1 MLLWGSAMAQAPV
14 PAPVPLAQALD
25 AAWQRSLARP
35 ELQAQGRVATA
46 ERGAADAWWA
56 GSSSIE
62 TSLRPAR
69 GGSARE
75 TELGIALPLWLPGQR
90 GGRAA
95 LAEAGSAEVLAAER
109 GARLRLAGELR
120 EAAGEWALAAAEAGA
135 GEAQLQTLAA
145 LAADVE
151 RRVRAGDLA
160 RADALAAQA
169 ERLEAE
175 AQQADRRQRVAAARE
190 RWWLLTGV
198 EAAPLPE
205 ASAAPAAAAVPEDH
219 PELAWASARTLR
231 AERAAELQRR
241 SRAEPPEL
249 SLGVRNEGGG
259 AAGSAA
265 NSLQLGLRWPIGSA
279 ARNAPLEAAA
289 LGELE
294 RARAVQLR
302 TRDQLTAELAI
313 SRSALAQ
320 AQQRA
325 AAEQQREALLRERAA
340 LIDRSFR
347 AGETPLPELLRA
359 LAAAAQAA
367 SAAARQ
373 QAALGLAQARVQQAL
388 GMLP

>member
-1 MLLWGSAMAQAPV
+1 
-14 PAPVPLAQALD
+14 
-25 AAWQRSLARP
+25 
-35 ELQAQGRVATA
+35 
-46 ERGAADAWWA
+46 
-56 GSSSIE
+56 
-62 TSLRPAR
+62 
-69 GGSARE
+69 
-75 TELGIALPLWLPGQR
+75 
-90 GGRAA
+90 
-95 LAEAGSAEVLAAER
+95 
-109 GARLRLAGELR
+109 
-120 EAAGEWALAAAEAGA
+120 
-135 GEAQLQTLAA
+135 
-145 LAADVE
+145 
-151 RRVRAGDLA
+151 
-160 RADALAAQA
+160 
-169 ERLEAE
+169 
-175 AQQADRRQRVAAARE
+175 
-190 RWWLLTGV
+190 
-198 EAAPLPE
+198 
-205 ASAAPAAAAVPEDH
+205 
-219 PELAWASARTLR
+219 
-231 AERAAELQRR
+231 
-241 SRAEPPEL
+241 
-249 SLGVRNEGGG
+249 VRNESGG

-325 AAEQQREALLRERAA
+325 AAEQRREALLRERAA

-388 GMLP
+388 GWLP